1 MSTCRVIRNPKGFP
15 RVGPSWK
22 KSSYIKRRNIPRK
35 DIALCQGPTVF
46 DLVPELFIE
55 LELDHSDL
63 PSESLSIQPDI
74 PVVDTDQM
82 SPSEQQQEKLRLM
95 CAQPRTFI

>member
-1 MSTCRVIRNPKGFP
+1 MYCETQKGFRAGDP
-15 RVGPSWK
+15 VG
-22 KSSYIKRRNIPRK
+22 RK
-35 DIALCQGPTVF
+35 VHISRDVIFHEKILPICQGPTVF

-55 LELDHSDL
+55 SELDHSDL
-63 PSESLSIQPDI
+63 PSESLSIPPDI